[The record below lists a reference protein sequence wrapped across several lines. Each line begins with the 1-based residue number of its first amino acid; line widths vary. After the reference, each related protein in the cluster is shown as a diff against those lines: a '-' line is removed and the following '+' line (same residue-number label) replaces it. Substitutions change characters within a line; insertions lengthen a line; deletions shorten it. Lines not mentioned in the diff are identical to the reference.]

1 MNCQKFLDI
10 KSKQTKI
17 TSITVA
23 AMLITMTI
31 AMGPLNLLQIN
42 SASAQNQAN
51 PNSSQMIQ
59 GTNPNPMSNTSNPDS
74 SQINSPPGNG
84 GTGNTSNTSGTI
96 SIISPIVNGFKSLMR
111 VSLLDAITTAQNSLG
126 GNSTTVAAF
135 IHPSNGFIVY
145 DTYVLDANNNIHKI
159 VVDPAN
165 GRILISEPLSLMEL
179 MMMVHGGGMGIG
191 SGMDKGMMMGPG
203 MGIGSGMDKGMMMGP
218 GMGIGSGMDKGM
230 MMHHGGGMGQGW

>member
-1 MNCQKFLDI
+1 MKCQNFLDI
-10 KSKQTKI
+10 KLKQTKI

-23 AMLITMTI
+23 SILIAMTI

-51 PNSSQMIQ
+51 PNSSQMVQ

-74 SQINSPPGNG
+74 SQINSSPGSG
-84 GTGNTSNTSGTI
+84 GTGNTSNASGTI

-111 VSLLDAITTAQNSLG
+111 ASLLDAITTAQNSLG

-145 DTYVLDANNNIHKI
+145 DTFVLDANNHIHKI

-179 MMMVHGGGMGIG
+179 MMMVHGGSMGIG

-203 MGIGSGMDKGMMMGP
+203 M
-218 GMGIGSGMDKGM
+218 
-230 MMHHGGGMGQGW
+230 MMHHGGSMGQGW

>member
-1 MNCQKFLDI
+1 MKCQNFLDI
-10 KSKQTKI
+10 KLKQTKI

-23 AMLITMTI
+23 SILIAMTI

-51 PNSSQMIQ
+51 PNSSQMVQ

-74 SQINSPPGNG
+74 SQINSSPGSG
-84 GTGNTSNTSGTI
+84 GTGNTSNASGTI

-111 VSLLDAITTAQNSLG
+111 ASLLDAITTAQNSLG

-145 DTYVLDANNNIHKI
+145 DTFVLDANNNIHKI

-179 MMMVHGGGMGIG
+179 MMMVHGGGMGMGSGMDKGMMMGHGMGLG

-203 MGIGSGMDKGMMMGP
+203 M
-218 GMGIGSGMDKGM
+218 
-230 MMHHGGGMGQGW
+230 MMHHGGDMGQGW

>member
-1 MNCQKFLDI
+1 MKCQKFLDI

-17 TSITVA
+17 TSITLA
-23 AMLITMTI
+23 AMLIAMTI

-51 PNSSQMIQ
+51 QNSSQRARNKSNPNSSQMVQ

-74 SQINSPPGNG
+74 SQINSAPGNG
-84 GTGNTSNTSGTI
+84 GTGNTSNTSGSI

-145 DTYVLDANNNIHKI
+145 DTYC
-159 VVDPAN
+159 
-165 GRILISEPLSLMEL
+165 S
-179 MMMVHGGGMGIG
+179 
-191 SGMDKGMMMGPG
+191 
-203 MGIGSGMDKGMMMGP
+203 
-218 GMGIGSGMDKGM
+218 
-230 MMHHGGGMGQGW
+230 

>member
-1 MNCQKFLDI
+1 MKCQNFLDI
-10 KSKQTKI
+10 KLKQTKI

-23 AMLITMTI
+23 SILIAMTI

-51 PNSSQMIQ
+51 PNSSQMVQ

-74 SQINSPPGNG
+74 SQINSSPGSG
-84 GTGNTSNTSGTI
+84 GTGNTSNASGTI

-111 VSLLDAITTAQNSLG
+111 ASLLDAITTAQNSLG

-145 DTYVLDANNNIHKI
+145 DTFVLDANNNIHKI

-179 MMMVHGGGMGIG
+179 MMMVHGGSMGIG
-191 SGMDKGMMMGPG
+191 SCMYKGMMMGPG

-218 GMGIGSGMDKGM
+218 GM
-230 MMHHGGGMGQGW
+230 MMHHGGSMGQGW

>member
-1 MNCQKFLDI
+1 MKYQKFLDI
-10 KSKQTKI
+10 KLKQTKI

-23 AMLITMTI
+23 SILITMTI

-51 PNSSQMIQ
+51 PNSSQMVQ

-74 SQINSPPGNG
+74 SQMNSAPGSG
-84 GTGNTSNTSGTI
+84 GTGNTSNPSGSI

-126 GNSTTVAAF
+126 GNTTTVAAF

-145 DTYVLDANNNIHKI
+145 DTFVLDANNNIHKI

-218 GMGIGSGMDKGM
+218 GM
-230 MMHHGGGMGQGW
+230 MMHHGGGMDQGW

>member
-1 MNCQKFLDI
+1 MKYQNFLDI
-10 KSKQTKI
+10 KLKQTKI

-23 AMLITMTI
+23 SILIAMTI

-51 PNSSQMIQ
+51 PNSSQMVQ

-74 SQINSPPGNG
+74 SLINSAPGSG
-84 GTGNTSNTSGTI
+84 GTGNTSNASGTI

-111 VSLLDAITTAQNSLG
+111 ASLLDAITTAQNSLG

-145 DTYVLDANNNIHKI
+145 DTFVLDANNNIHKI

-179 MMMVHGGGMGIG
+179 MMMVHGGSMGIG

-218 GMGIGSGMDKGM
+218 GM
-230 MMHHGGGMGQGW
+230 MMHHGGSMGQGW

>member
-1 MNCQKFLDI
+1 MKCQNFLDI
-10 KSKQTKI
+10 KLKQTKI

-23 AMLITMTI
+23 SILIAMTI

-51 PNSSQMIQ
+51 PNSSQMVQ
-59 GTNPNPMSNTSNPDS
+59 GTNPNLMSNTSNPDS
-74 SQINSPPGNG
+74 SQINSAPGSG
-84 GTGNTSNTSGTI
+84 GTGNTSNASGTI

-111 VSLLDAITTAQNSLG
+111 ASLLDAITTAQNSLG

-145 DTYVLDANNNIHKI
+145 DTFVLDANNNIHKI

-179 MMMVHGGGMGIG
+179 MMMVHGGSMGIG

-218 GMGIGSGMDKGM
+218 GM
-230 MMHHGGGMGQGW
+230 MMHHGGSMGQGW